1 MKIFKDTGTLQRYV
15 SKIKLNSKKIGFVPT
30 MGAIHKGHL
39 TLIEKSKR
47 QNDITIV
54 SIFVNPKQFNNLND
68 FLRYPQ
74 NIQVDID
81 KIGNLADI
89 LFIPGAESIYKK
101 SNQTTFSFS
110 ELDKILEGK
119 YRPGHFQGVALIVC
133 KLLNICQPDLA
144 YFGLKDYQQYL
155 VIKQLVEDLNIQTKI
170 IGVTTGG
177 PARNASRS
185 EAGGKLAQKIRSGE
199 ICGVIVD
206 PGDTNPS
213 GYPKSGLGLSFGALF
228 GSLIKSG
235 VLNYSEDDLLTT
247 LSELEEIRKL
257 WNVKDIAK
265 QFEKQIPVLF
275 SSKSLL
281 GPLNAGRNAMCE
293 IGRTFTLFFDFPE
306 VNHVLIEATL
316 KPDFVKEKVK
326 YLFFESEFDHPR
338 IKLRY
343 KITKEI
349 FDKQGLSYQSYT
361 LCGKTKLTQVL
372 EIPHYCA
379 WLGFYLSMLEGVD
392 PGPEPW
398 IIELK
403 NLLSQPVH

>member
-1 MKIFKDTGTLQRYV
+1 MNNEKLDSLRIGKALELFPEQIKTTFAQATQSNIEKIDFDSVVISGMGGSSNAGKIIESLISDSFNKPFVVFNDYGLPSWVNSNTLV
-15 SKIKLNSKKIGFVPT
+15 VLNSYSGNTEETLSAYEAAKKV
-30 MGAIHKGHL
+30 GAK
-39 TLIEKSKR
+39 
-47 QNDITIV
+47 V
-54 SIFVNPKQFNNLND
+54 
-68 FLRYPQ
+68 
-74 NIQVDID
+74 
-81 KIGNLADI
+81 
-89 LFIPGAESIYKK
+89 
-101 SNQTTFSFS
+101 
-110 ELDKILEGK
+110 
-119 YRPGHFQGVALIVC
+119 
-133 KLLNICQPDLA
+133 
-144 YFGLKDYQQYL
+144 
-155 VIKQLVEDLNIQTKI
+155 

-177 PARNASRS
+177 
-185 EAGGKLAQKIRSGE
+185 KLAELITSGE
-199 ICGVIVD
+199 IKGAIVNA
-206 PGDTNPS
+206 GDTNPS

-247 LSELEEIRKL
+247 LSELEEIRKS
-257 WNVKDIAK
+257 WNLKDVAK
-265 QFEKQIPVLF
+265 QFEKKIPVLF

-281 GPLNAGRNAMCE
+281 GPLNAGRNAICE

-379 WLGFYLSMLEGVD
+379 WLGFYLSMFEGVD

>member
-1 MKIFKDTGTLQRYV
+1 
-15 SKIKLNSKKIGFVPT
+15 
-30 MGAIHKGHL
+30 
-39 TLIEKSKR
+39 
-47 QNDITIV
+47 
-54 SIFVNPKQFNNLND
+54 
-68 FLRYPQ
+68 
-74 NIQVDID
+74 
-81 KIGNLADI
+81 
-89 LFIPGAESIYKK
+89 
-101 SNQTTFSFS
+101 
-110 ELDKILEGK
+110 
-119 YRPGHFQGVALIVC
+119 
-133 KLLNICQPDLA
+133 
-144 YFGLKDYQQYL
+144 
-155 VIKQLVEDLNIQTKI
+155 
-170 IGVTTGG
+170 
-177 PARNASRS
+177 
-185 EAGGKLAQKIRSGE
+185 
-199 ICGVIVD
+199 
-206 PGDTNPS
+206 
-213 GYPKSGLGLSFGALF
+213 
-228 GSLIKSG
+228 
-235 VLNYSEDDLLTT
+235 
-247 LSELEEIRKL
+247 
-257 WNVKDIAK
+257 
-265 QFEKQIPVLF
+265 VLF

-379 WLGFYLSMLEGVD
+379 WLGFYLSMFEGVD

>member
-1 MKIFKDTGTLQRYV
+1 MNNDKLDSLRIGKALELFSEQIKTTFAQATQSNIEKIDFDSVIISGMGGSSNAGKIIESLISESFKKPFVVFNDYGLPSWVNSNTLV
-15 SKIKLNSKKIGFVPT
+15 VLNSYSGNT
-30 MGAIHKGHL
+30 EE
-39 TLIEKSKR
+39 TLSAYEAAK
-47 QNDITIV
+47 T
-54 SIFVNPKQFNNLND
+54 VN
-68 FLRYPQ
+68 
-74 NIQVDID
+74 
-81 KIGNLADI
+81 A
-89 LFIPGAESIYKK
+89 
-101 SNQTTFSFS
+101 
-110 ELDKILEGK
+110 
-119 YRPGHFQGVALIVC
+119 
-133 KLLNICQPDLA
+133 
-144 YFGLKDYQQYL
+144 
-155 VIKQLVEDLNIQTKI
+155 KI

-265 QFEKQIPVLF
+265 QFEKQILVLF

-379 WLGFYLSMLEGVD
+379 WLGFYLSMFEGVD

>member
-1 MKIFKDTGTLQRYV
+1 MNNDKLDSLRIGKALELFPEQIKTTFAQATQSNIEKIDFDSVVISGMGGSSNAGKIIESLISDSFNKPFVVFNDYGLPSWVNANTLV
-15 SKIKLNSKKIGFVPT
+15 VLNSYSGNTEETLSAYEAAKKV
-30 MGAIHKGHL
+30 GAK
-39 TLIEKSKR
+39 
-47 QNDITIV
+47 V
-54 SIFVNPKQFNNLND
+54 
-68 FLRYPQ
+68 
-74 NIQVDID
+74 
-81 KIGNLADI
+81 
-89 LFIPGAESIYKK
+89 
-101 SNQTTFSFS
+101 
-110 ELDKILEGK
+110 
-119 YRPGHFQGVALIVC
+119 
-133 KLLNICQPDLA
+133 
-144 YFGLKDYQQYL
+144 
-155 VIKQLVEDLNIQTKI
+155 

-177 PARNASRS
+177 
-185 EAGGKLAQKIRSGE
+185 KLAELITSGE
-199 ICGVIVD
+199 IKGAIVNA
-206 PGDTNPS
+206 GDTNPS

-257 WNVKDIAK
+257 WNVKDVAK
-265 QFEKQIPVLF
+265 QFEKKIPVLF

-281 GPLNAGRNAMCE
+281 GPLNAGRNAICE

-379 WLGFYLSMLEGVD
+379 WLGFYLSMFEGVD

>member
-1 MKIFKDTGTLQRYV
+1 MNNDKLDSLRIGKALELFPEQIKTTFAQATQSNIEKIDFDSVVISGMGGSSNAGKIIESLISDSFNKPFVVFNDYGLPSWVNANTLV
-15 SKIKLNSKKIGFVPT
+15 VLNSYSGNTEETLSAYEAAKKV
-30 MGAIHKGHL
+30 GAK
-39 TLIEKSKR
+39 
-47 QNDITIV
+47 V
-54 SIFVNPKQFNNLND
+54 
-68 FLRYPQ
+68 
-74 NIQVDID
+74 
-81 KIGNLADI
+81 
-89 LFIPGAESIYKK
+89 
-101 SNQTTFSFS
+101 
-110 ELDKILEGK
+110 
-119 YRPGHFQGVALIVC
+119 
-133 KLLNICQPDLA
+133 
-144 YFGLKDYQQYL
+144 
-155 VIKQLVEDLNIQTKI
+155 

-177 PARNASRS
+177 
-185 EAGGKLAQKIRSGE
+185 KLAELITSGE
-199 ICGVIVD
+199 IKGAIVNA
-206 PGDTNPS
+206 GDTNPS

-257 WNVKDIAK
+257 WNVKDVAK
-265 QFEKQIPVLF
+265 QFEKKIPVLF

-281 GPLNAGRNAMCE
+281 GPLNAGRNAICE

-379 WLGFYLSMLEGVD
+379 WLGYYLSMFEGVD